1 MASDE
6 FFCSK
11 NVRESEEGSVGV
23 LLLVVDEPVR
33 MSVLK
38 RGLMRDSNFFLDAA
52 DEAA

>member
-1 MASDE
+1 MIINLWWRYDLASDE

-23 LLLVVDEPVR
+23 VSLAVDEPVR

-38 RGLMRDSNFFLDAA
+38 KGG
-52 DEAA
+52 